1 VNEFTVVTGVSKSH
15 LLRTMKLLDDLNL
28 LQIGIT
34 SFVPKKRMLIKIFP
48 KKIRNKFISRLENI
62 ENLPRKSH
70 VLPETL
76 YQIGRMLH
84 RNGCYVIADFVISVS
99 FELHSYLA
107 NRIIT
112 NTPDLRN
119 CRLLVR
125 AGFGSRIKKGNRFLI
140 IDASLAHPLT
150 LPTLLMSGEFGL
162 TSVQELSRLDKLI
175 LNDAINADLILV
187 NSDFVRDSY
196 IYAGIDAERI
206 VVSYLPPLPIFLASP
221 DKRIRRETGLRILFA
236 GGLERRKGIVLIREV
251 ADILQ
256 QAKMNFNLN
265 LVGNWGEIDLEVKEA
280 LLNNPHV
287 SIQSWMPESELAAEM
302 ANADIFLFPSY
313 AEGGARVVTE
323 AMALGKAV
331 ITTWNSGSPIT
342 HGYDGI
348 ISLLDSKALVNWIL
362 KLANEP
368 TLKSEIEVNAKQ
380 TVLTKLSDNS
390 YVEILRE
397 LGSFSA

>member
-1 VNEFTVVTGVSKSH
+1 
-15 LLRTMKLLDDLNL
+15 MKLLDSLNL

-34 SFVPKKRMLIKIFP
+34 SFVPKKNTTIKIFP
-48 KKIRNKFISRLENI
+48 TKIQNKFMSRLENI

-70 VLPETL
+70 VLPEIL

-84 RNGCYVIADFVISVS
+84 RNRFYVIADFVTSVS
-99 FELHSYLA
+99 FELYSYLA
-107 NRIIT
+107 NRTIM

-125 AGFGSRIKKGNRFLI
+125 AGFGSKIKKSNRFLI
-140 IDASLAHPLT
+140 IDASLAHPMT
-150 LPTLLMSGEFGL
+150 LPTLLKSGEFGL
-162 TSVQELSRLDKLI
+162 TSAEQLSRIDKLI

-196 IYAGIDAERI
+196 IYAGIDAKRI
-206 VVSYLPPLPIFLASP
+206 VVAYLPPLPIFLETP
-221 DKRIRRETGLRILFA
+221 NKRISRKTGLQILFA

-256 QAKMNFNLN
+256 QAKMNFNLR
-265 LVGNWGEIDLEVKEA
+265 LIGNWGLVDLEVKEA

-287 SIQSWMPESELAAEM
+287 IIKSWIPESELAAEM
-302 ANADIFLFPSY
+302 TNADIFLFPSY

-348 ISLLDSKALVNWIL
+348 ISPLESKVLVNWIL
-362 KLANEP
+362 KLAIDL

-390 YVEILRE
+390 YIEVLQE
-397 LGSFSA
+397 LGSLSA

>member
-1 VNEFTVVTGVSKSH
+1 
-15 LLRTMKLLDDLNL
+15 MKLLDSLNL

-34 SFVPKKRMLIKIFP
+34 SFVPKKNTLIKIFP
-48 KKIRNKFISRLENI
+48 TKIQNKFMSRLENI

-70 VLPETL
+70 VLPEIL

-84 RNGCYVIADFVISVS
+84 RNRFYVIADFVTSVS
-99 FELHSYLA
+99 FELYSYLA
-107 NRIIT
+107 NRTIM

-125 AGFGSRIKKGNRFLI
+125 AGFGSKIKKSNRFLI
-140 IDASLAHPLT
+140 IDASLAHPMT
-150 LPTLLMSGEFGL
+150 LPTLLKSGEFGL
-162 TSVQELSRLDKLI
+162 TSAEQLSRIDKLI

-196 IYAGIDAERI
+196 IYAGIDAKRI
-206 VVSYLPPLPIFLASP
+206 VVAYLPPLPIFLETP
-221 DKRIRRETGLRILFA
+221 NKRISRKTGLQILFA

-256 QAKMNFNLN
+256 QAKMNFNLR
-265 LVGNWGEIDLEVKEA
+265 LIGNWGLVDLEVKEA

-287 SIQSWMPESELAAEM
+287 IIKSWIPESELAAEM
-302 ANADIFLFPSY
+302 TNADIFLFPSY

-348 ISLLDSKALVNWIL
+348 ISPLESKVLVNWIL
-362 KLANEP
+362 KLAIDL

-390 YVEILRE
+390 YIEVLQE
-397 LGSFSA
+397 LGSLSA

>member
-1 VNEFTVVTGVSKSH
+1 MNKFTVVTGFSKSH
-15 LLRTMKLLDDLNL
+15 LLRTMKLLDSLNL

-34 SFVPKKRMLIKIFP
+34 SFVPKKNTTIKIFP
-48 KKIRNKFISRLENI
+48 TKIQNKFMSRLENI

-70 VLPETL
+70 VLPEIL

-84 RNGCYVIADFVISVS
+84 RNRFYVIADFVTSVS
-99 FELHSYLA
+99 FELYSYLA
-107 NRIIT
+107 NRTIM

-125 AGFGSRIKKGNRFLI
+125 AGFGSKIKKSNRFLI
-140 IDASLAHPLT
+140 IDASLAHPMT
-150 LPTLLMSGEFGL
+150 LPTLLKSGEFGL
-162 TSVQELSRLDKLI
+162 TSAEQLSRIDKLI

-196 IYAGIDAERI
+196 IYAGIDAKRI
-206 VVSYLPPLPIFLASP
+206 VVAYLPPLPIFLETP
-221 DKRIRRETGLRILFA
+221 NKRISRKTGLQILFA

-256 QAKMNFNLN
+256 QAKMNFNLR
-265 LVGNWGEIDLEVKEA
+265 LIGNWGLVDLEVKEA

-287 SIQSWMPESELAAEM
+287 IIKSWIPESELAAEM
-302 ANADIFLFPSY
+302 TNADIFLFPSY

-348 ISLLDSKALVNWIL
+348 ISPLESKVLVNWIL
-362 KLANEP
+362 KLAIDL

-390 YVEILRE
+390 YIEVLQE
-397 LGSFSA
+397 LGSLSA